1 MSLFVISDLHLDVL
15 TNEKSMEVFGDKWK
29 DYTNK
34 IKKNWCAVVN
44 ENDTVIIPGDIS
56 WALTLED
63 SLTDLKWINELP
75 GKKILMKGNHDFW
88 WSTVTK
94 MKRFFAEN
102 GLTTFDILHNNALEV
117 ESYILAGSRGWFVDK
132 TVQPQKSVTVDY
144 DKILNREQIHLRMSL
159 NEAKALQE
167 ESGKEILAFFHFPP
181 VWSDFRCDE
190 IISLMTEYNIKK
202 CFFGHIHGSYSIPQ
216 TFFDS
221 GIEFK
226 LISSDYLDFIPYF
239 IG

>member
-63 SLTDLKWINELP
+63 SITDLQWINDLP

-102 GLTTFDILHNNALEV
+102 NLNTFDILYNNALEV

-132 TVQPQKSVTVDY
+132 TVQPQKNITVDY

-167 ESGKEILAFFHFPP
+167 KSGKEILVFFHFPP
-181 VWSDFRCDE
+181 IWSDFKCE
-190 IISLMTEYNIKK
+190 ELLNILKEYNISRV
-202 CFFGHIHGSYSIPQ
+202 FFGHIHGSYNHSSSFEHEEIQFKMISADFINFIPQ
-216 TFFDS
+216 
-221 GIEFK
+221 I
-226 LISSDYLDFIPYF
+226 I
-239 IG
+239 

>member
-29 DYTNK
+29 DYTK
-34 IKKNWCAVVN
+34 RIQKNWSAVIS

-56 WALTLED
+56 WALNLEE
-63 SLTDLKWINELP
+63 SLYDLKWINALP

-94 MKRFFAEN
+94 MKRFFQEN
-102 GLTTFDILHNNALEV
+102 NLNTLDILHNNAIET

-132 TVQPQKSVTVDY
+132 TVQPQKTVTVDY

-159 NEAKALQE
+159 NEAKVLQE
-167 ESGKEILAFFHFPP
+167 HSKKEILVFFHFPP
-181 VWSDFRCDE
+181 IWGDFKCDE
-190 IISLMTEYNIKK
+190 LLNILKEYNVSRA
-202 CFFGHIHGSYSIPQ
+202 FFGHIHGSYNHSS
-216 TFFDS
+216 FFEYD
-221 GIEFK
+221 GIQFRM
-226 LISSDYLDFIPYF
+226 ISADFIDFIPQ
-239 IG
+239 II

>member
-63 SLTDLKWINELP
+63 SITDLQWINDLP

-102 GLTTFDILHNNALEV
+102 NLNTFDILYNNALEV

-132 TVQPQKSVTVDY
+132 TVQPQKNVTVDY

-167 ESGKEILAFFHFPP
+167 KSGKEILVFFHFPP
-181 VWSDFRCDE
+181 VWSDFKCEELLD
-190 IISLMTEYNIKK
+190 ILKEYNISRV
-202 CFFGHIHGSYSIPQ
+202 FFGHIHGSYNHSSSFEHEEIQFKMISADFINFIPQ
-216 TFFDS
+216 
-221 GIEFK
+221 I
-226 LISSDYLDFIPYF
+226 I
-239 IG
+239 

>member
-167 ESGKEILAFFHFPP
+167 ESRKEILAFFHFPP
-181 VWSDFRCDE
+181 VWSDFRCEE
-190 IISLMTEYNIKK
+190 ILNILKEYNVSRA
-202 CFFGHIHGSYSIPQ
+202 FFGHIHGSYNHSSFFEHDEIQFKMISADFINFIPQ
-216 TFFDS
+216 
-221 GIEFK
+221 I
-226 LISSDYLDFIPYF
+226 I
-239 IG
+239 

>member
-181 VWSDFRCDE
+181 VWSDFRCEE
-190 IISLMTEYNIKK
+190 ILNILKEYNVSRA
-202 CFFGHIHGSYSIPQ
+202 FFGHIHGSYNHSSFFEHDEIQFKMISADFINFIPQ
-216 TFFDS
+216 
-221 GIEFK
+221 I
-226 LISSDYLDFIPYF
+226 I
-239 IG
+239 

>member
-159 NEAKALQE
+159 NEAKALKE

-181 VWSDFRCDE
+181 VWSDFRCEE
-190 IISLMTEYNIKK
+190 ILNILKEYNVSRA
-202 CFFGHIHGSYSIPQ
+202 FFGHIHGSYNHSSFFEHDEIQFKMISADFINFIPQ
-216 TFFDS
+216 
-221 GIEFK
+221 I
-226 LISSDYLDFIPYF
+226 I
-239 IG
+239 

>member
-34 IKKNWCAVVN
+34 IKKNWLAVVD
-44 ENDTVIIPGDIS
+44 ENDTVVIPGDIS
-56 WALTLED
+56 WALTLEN
-63 SLTDLKWINELP
+63 SITDLKWINELP

-102 GLTTFDILHNNALEV
+102 ELNTFEILHNNAVEA

-132 TVQPQKSVTVDY
+132 AVQPQKNVVVDY
-144 DKILNREQIHLRMSL
+144 DKVLNREQIHLRMSL
-159 NEAKALQE
+159 NEAKAIQE
-167 ESGKEILAFFHFPP
+167 KTGKEILVFFHFPP
-181 VWSDFRCDE
+181 IWSDFKCE
-190 IISLMTEYNIKK
+190 ELLNLLKEYQISRV
-202 CFFGHIHGSYSIPQ
+202 FFGHIHGSYNHSSSFEHDGIQFKMISADFINFIPQ
-216 TFFDS
+216 
-221 GIEFK
+221 I
-226 LISSDYLDFIPYF
+226 I
-239 IG
+239 

>member
-1 MSLFVISDLHLDVL
+1 MALFVISDLHLDVL
-15 TNEKSMEVFGDKWK
+15 TNQKSMEVFGDRWK
-29 DYTNK
+29 NY
-34 IKKNWCAVVN
+34 IQRLKNNWSAVVN
-44 ENDTVIIPGDIS
+44 EGDTVIIPGDVS
-56 WALTLED
+56 WALALED
-63 SLTDLKWINELP
+63 SIHDLKWINELP

-181 VWSDFRCDE
+181 VWSDFRCEE
-190 IISLMTEYNIKK
+190 ILNILKEYNVSRA
-202 CFFGHIHGSYSIPQ
+202 FFGHIHGSYNHSSFFEHDEIQFKMISADFINFIPQ
-216 TFFDS
+216 
-221 GIEFK
+221 I
-226 LISSDYLDFIPYF
+226 I
-239 IG
+239 

>member
-29 DYTNK
+29 DYTIK

-56 WALTLED
+56 WALNLES

-75 GKKILMKGNHDFW
+75 GRKILMKGNHDFW

-102 GLTTFDILHNNALEV
+102 ELNTFEILYNNAIEA

-132 TVQPQKSVTVDY
+132 AVQPQKTLTVDY

-159 NEAKALQE
+159 DEAKALQNE
-167 ESGKEILAFFHFPP
+167 TGKEILVFFHFPP
-181 VWSDFRCDE
+181 IWSDFKCE
-190 IISLMTEYNIKK
+190 ELISILKEYNISRV
-202 CFFGHIHGSYSIPQ
+202 FFGHIHGSYNNPSSFEYDKIQFKMISADFINFIPQ
-216 TFFDS
+216 
-221 GIEFK
+221 I
-226 LISSDYLDFIPYF
+226 I
-239 IG
+239 

>member
-44 ENDTVIIPGDIS
+44 ENDTIIIPGDIS

-159 NEAKALQE
+159 NEAKALKE

-181 VWSDFRCDE
+181 VWSDFRCEE
-190 IISLMTEYNIKK
+190 ILNILKEYNVSRA
-202 CFFGHIHGSYSIPQ
+202 FFGHIHGSYNHSSFFEHDEIQFKMISADFINFIPQ
-216 TFFDS
+216 
-221 GIEFK
+221 I
-226 LISSDYLDFIPYF
+226 I
-239 IG
+239 